1 MLFCTACRFDNPAA
15 AATSP
20 WRQLTFSYLLPI
32 NAWLLLC
39 PNFLCCDWTMG
50 TIALIESVSDVRN
63 LATLTFYMALGSLAA
78 CVFLRTGS
86 TTREVIMVRS
96 LTISFSH
103 CFKLN
108 QKPIFIAT
116 MSRSV
121 NSTNAVCQLV
131 YGNTRPHT
139 NYVHFITVGVGTGQG
154 CLAKTCGR
162 VS

>member
-1 MLFCTACRFDNPAA
+1 VLFCTACRFDNPAA

-20 WRQLTFSYLLPI
+20 WRQLTFSYLLPV

-116 MSRSV
+116 MSQSV
-121 NSTNAVCQLV
+121 NSTMLSASWCMVTPDLTQ
-131 YGNTRPHT
+131 TT
-139 NYVHFITVGVGTGQG
+139 ST
-154 CLAKTCGR
+154 
-162 VS
+162 S